1 DPCFVSCFYRLS
13 SIQLLYDLLAD
24 ERIES
29 SQSCLSLCLSSLR
42 SILELGVDDMGWGRA
57 SPFLVSKL
65 ATLVTGRAKREDSN
79 VVFIALGMIEQ
90 LLNSDSET
98 IQDLVLSE
106 VPAQSLIRHL
116 EKSDERVALAALSL
130 MNALHEKS
138 DAPSREQI
146 VK

>member
-1 DPCFVSCFYRLS
+1 
-13 SIQLLYDLLAD
+13 
-24 ERIES
+24 
-29 SQSCLSLCLSSLR
+29 
-42 SILELGVDDMGWGRA
+42 MGWSRA

-106 VPAQSLIRHL
+106 LPAQSLIRHL
-116 EKSDERVALAALSL
+116 EKSDERVALAALETIQDLVLSEVPAQSL
-130 MNALHEKS
+130 IRHL
-138 DAPSREQI
+138 REI
-146 VK
+146 